1 MPGSQNC
8 PPNFHRKSPRN
19 VLRVF
24 DVCSEMQS
32 DCTQYFGFAVEEF
45 AGITGVSELFDCW
58 AFCLLETVTSG
69 SRKNRERGDVRRIC
83 PPQIQNNF
91 YSRVVFQ
98 TSIKYSQNISTTLS
112 VGIRSRLFKK
122 LDTMFV
128 FTIQWRKEISWYQIS
143 QCSERHNF
151 HSTGCFYCLN

>member
-8 PPNFHRKSPRN
+8 PPNFHRKFPRN

-32 DCTQYFGFAVEEF
+32 DCEQYFGFAVEEF
-45 AGITGVSELFDCW
+45 AGISGVSELFDCW

-83 PPQIQNNF
+83 PLQIF
-91 YSRVVFQ
+91 RVGLYFQ
-98 TSIKYSQNISTTLS
+98 TNIKYSQYVSTTLS

-128 FTIQWRKEISWYQIS
+128 LFHFKVSSIAVQWTS
-143 QCSERHNF
+143 
-151 HSTGCFYCLN
+151 

>member
-122 LDTMFV
+122 LDTIFV
-128 FTIQWRKEISWYQIS
+128 LIHTTLLQV
-143 QCSERHNF
+143 
-151 HSTGCFYCLN
+151 